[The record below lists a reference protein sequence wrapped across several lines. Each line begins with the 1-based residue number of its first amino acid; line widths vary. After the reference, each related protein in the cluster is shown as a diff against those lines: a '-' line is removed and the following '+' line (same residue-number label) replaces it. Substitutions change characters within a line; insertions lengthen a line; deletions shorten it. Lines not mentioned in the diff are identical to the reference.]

1 MYFFTRLRVF
11 VFTKCFIFICSAK
24 NKMVVIGKKQNI
36 KSRNRLPQKKRR
48 QWNIREKLMVVNFF
62 ENNNRNVR
70 GMAKKFNIEPKQVR
84 DWTKK
89 KEKMLATAPHVVKIH
104 PGKLPKYPNLEDNL
118 FSWIIEKR
126 ENGNA
131 VTRKLITRK
140 AISLSKDQEFL
151 LNNPGIAGFKF
162 SSKWLD
168 GFLGRY
174 DLSQR
179 RKTTVAQQLPADLI
193 EFQQSFLSYVLYMR
207 MQHNYPLKY
216 IGNMDETPM
225 WFDLPSNTTINK
237 KGEKTV
243 SIRTTGHE
251 RTSFTV
257 ILGCMADGTKLPA
270 VCIFKVKKIP
280 KEKFPDG
287 IHIRANEKGWVNESE
302 MLWWIEKVWTSR
314 NPFGNPRSLLVL
326 DGFRGHTVD
335 SVKHRLIEKNTNI
348 AIIPGGCTSKLQPL
362 DVSIN
367 KSFKSKVN

>member
-1 MYFFTRLRVF
+1 
-11 VFTKCFIFICSAK
+11 
-24 NKMVVIGKKQNI
+24 
-36 KSRNRLPQKKRR
+36 
-48 QWNIREKLMVVNFF
+48 MVVNFL
-62 ENNNRNVR
+62 ENNNGNVR
-70 GMAKKFNIEPKQVR
+70 GTAKKFNIEPKQVR

-89 KEKMLATAPHVVKIH
+89 KEKMLETAPHVLKVH
-104 PGKLPKYPNLEDNL
+104 PGKFPKYSNLEDDL
-118 FSWIIEKR
+118 FSWIMEKR

-131 VTRKLITRK
+131 VTRKLITCK
-140 AISLSKDQEFL
+140 AISLSKNREFL

-174 DLSQR
+174 DLTQR
-179 RKTTVAQQLPADLI
+179 RRTTVAQQLPSDLI
-193 EFQQSFLSYVLYMR
+193 EVQQSFLSYVLYMR
-207 MQHNYPLKY
+207 MQYNYPLKY

-237 KGEKTV
+237 KGEKTI

-302 MLWWIEKVWTSR
+302 MLWWIERVWTSR
-314 NPFGNPRSLLVL
+314 NPFGNSRSLLVL
-326 DGFRGHTVD
+326 DSFRGHTVD
-335 SVKHRLIEKNTNI
+335 NVKNRLIEKNTNI